1 MVKKFNAM
9 LWLFGILL
17 FPFCAVAQ
25 EITALGFVEDKKT
38 FDLDGDYIRLAFVR
52 TNAGWGPSYFFAE
65 DTSNVTLAESKN
77 VTSRIMKKPWQI
89 VDADGK
95 YFKIGSLK
103 NGIATLNMRLGLAA
117 YKHPSNASMKIDPLG
132 TKRGTWVNFL
142 LPPLVAVPSG
152 TQIDVIPPIATNDS
166 IKPEVKDKLVK
177 EYLKNKKTV
186 SICDEKTGLQIRERD
201 ALPTDVIVKAQK
213 SYQDGVSFYEAHLS
227 GASDCDDCDVE
238 DDKNEFM
245 AIKNNRVYSLQEPFT
260 RRDWFGYGL
269 TLFNRY
275 VVSTKKTKDTVYVLY
290 VSGYNQDGYAL
301 LDSDLNIKAISTWSY
316 H

>member
-1 MVKKFNAM
+1 MKLNAI
-9 LWLFGILL
+9 WLLCILL

-65 DTSNVTLAESKN
+65 DTSNVTLAESKK
-77 VTSRIMKKPWQI
+77 VTSRIMQKPWQI

-103 NGIATLNMRLGLAA
+103 NGIATLNLRLGLAA
-117 YKHPSNASMKIDPLG
+117 YKHPSNATMKIDSLG

-152 TQIDVIPPIATNDS
+152 TQIDVIPPIATDDS
-166 IKPEVKDKLVK
+166 IKAEVKDKLVK
-177 EYLKNKKTV
+177 EYLKTKKTV

-201 ALPTDVIVKAQK
+201 ALPNDVIVKAQK
-213 SYQDGVSFYEAHLS
+213 SYQDGVSFYEADLYGDS
-227 GASDCDDCDVE
+227 ACDVRE
-238 DDKNEFM
+238 DKNEFM

-301 LDSDLNIKAISTWSY
+301 LDSELNIKAISTWSY

>member
-1 MVKKFNAM
+1 MKKFIAAFC
-9 LWLFGILL
+9 WLLLVLL
-17 FPFCAVAQ
+17 FPLCAIAQ

-38 FDLDGDYIRLAFVR
+38 FDLDADYIRLAFVR

-65 DTSNVTLAESKN
+65 DTSNVMLAESKK

-117 YKHPSNASMKIDPLG
+117 YKHPSNASMKIDSLG

-166 IKPEVKDKLVK
+166 IKAEVKDKLVK

-186 SICDEKTGLQIRERD
+186 SICDEKTGLQIQERD
-201 ALPTDVIVKAQK
+201 ALPTNVIVKAQK
-213 SYQDGVSFYEAHLS
+213 SYQDGVSFYEVDLS
-227 GASDCDDCDVE
+227 SDSACDVRE
-238 DDKNEFM
+238 DKNEFM

>member
-1 MVKKFNAM
+1 MKLNAI
-9 LWLFGILL
+9 WLLCILL
-17 FPFCAVAQ
+17 FPLCAVAQ

-38 FDLDGDYIRLAFVR
+38 FDLDADYIRLAFVR
-52 TNAGWGPSYFFAE
+52 TNAGWGPSYFFTE
-65 DTSNVTLAESKN
+65 DTSNVTLAESKK

-103 NGIATLNMRLGLAA
+103 NGIATFNMRLGLAA
-117 YKHPSNASMKIDPLG
+117 YKHPSNATMKIDSLG

-166 IKPEVKDKLVK
+166 IKAEVKDKLVK

-213 SYQDGVSFYEAHLS
+213 SYQDGVSFYEVNLS
-227 GASDCDDCDVE
+227 SDSACDAE
-238 DDKNEFM
+238 EDKNEFM

-260 RRDWFGYGL
+260 RRDWFGDGL

-290 VSGYNQDGYAL
+290 VSGYNLDGYAL
-301 LDSDLNIKAISTWSY
+301 LDSELNIKAISTWSY

>member
-1 MVKKFNAM
+1 MKKFIAAFC
-9 LWLFGILL
+9 WLLLVLL
-17 FPFCAVAQ
+17 FPLCAIAQ

-65 DTSNVTLAESKN
+65 DTSNVMLAESKK

-117 YKHPSNASMKIDPLG
+117 YKHPSNASMKIDSLG

-166 IKPEVKDKLVK
+166 IKAEVKDKLVK

-186 SICDEKTGLQIRERD
+186 SICDEKTGLQIQERD
-201 ALPTDVIVKAQK
+201 ALPTNVIVKAQK
-213 SYQDGVSFYEAHLS
+213 SYQDGVSFYEVDLS
-227 GASDCDDCDVE
+227 SDSACDVRE
-238 DDKNEFM
+238 DKNEFM

>member
-1 MVKKFNAM
+1 M
-9 LWLFGILL
+9 
-17 FPFCAVAQ
+17 Q
-25 EITALGFVEDKKT
+25 
-38 FDLDGDYIRLAFVR
+38 
-52 TNAGWGPSYFFAE
+52 
-65 DTSNVTLAESKN
+65 
-77 VTSRIMKKPWQI
+77 KPWQI

-103 NGIATLNMRLGLAA
+103 NGIATLNLRLGLAA
-117 YKHPSNASMKIDPLG
+117 YKHPSNATMKIDSLG

-152 TQIDVIPPIATNDS
+152 TQIDIIPPIATDDS
-166 IKPEVKDKLVK
+166 IKAEVKDKLVK
-177 EYLKNKKTV
+177 EYLKTKKTV

-201 ALPTDVIVKAQK
+201 ALPNDVIVKAQK
-213 SYQDGVSFYEAHLS
+213 SYQDGVSFYEVDLYGDSA
-227 GASDCDDCDVE
+227 CDVRE
-238 DDKNEFM
+238 DKNEFM

-301 LDSDLNIKAISTWSY
+301 LDSELNIKAISTWSY

>member
-1 MVKKFNAM
+1 MKKFIAAFC
-9 LWLFGILL
+9 WLLLVLL
-17 FPFCAVAQ
+17 FPHCAVAQ

-52 TNAGWGPSYFFAE
+52 TNAGWGPSYFFTE
-65 DTSNVTLAESKN
+65 DTSNVTLAESKK

-103 NGIATLNMRLGLAA
+103 NGIATLNMRLGLAV
-117 YKHPSNASMKIDPLG
+117 YKHPSNATMKIDSLG

-166 IKPEVKDKLVK
+166 IKAEVKDKLVK

-186 SICDEKTGLQIRERD
+186 SICDEKTGLQIQERD

-227 GASDCDDCDVE
+227 GDSACDVRE
-238 DDKNEFM
+238 DKNEFM

>member
-1 MVKKFNAM
+1 MKKFIAAFC
-9 LWLFGILL
+9 WLLLVLL
-17 FPFCAVAQ
+17 FPLCAIAQ

-38 FDLDGDYIRLAFVR
+38 FDLDADYIRLAFVR

-65 DTSNVTLAESKN
+65 DTSNVMLAESKK

-103 NGIATLNMRLGLAA
+103 NGIATLNMRLGLAV
-117 YKHPSNASMKIDPLG
+117 YKHPSNATMKIDSLG

-152 TQIDVIPPIATNDS
+152 TQIDVIPSIATNDS
-166 IKPEVKDKLVK
+166 IKAEVKDKLVK

-213 SYQDGVSFYEAHLS
+213 SYQDGVSFYEVDLS
-227 GASDCDDCDVE
+227 SDSACDVRE
-238 DDKNEFM
+238 DKNEFM

>member
-1 MVKKFNAM
+1 MKLNAI
-9 LWLFGILL
+9 WLLCILL
-17 FPFCAVAQ
+17 FPLCAVAQ

-38 FDLDGDYIRLAFVR
+38 FDLDGDYIRLTFVR
-52 TNAGWGPSYFFAE
+52 TNVGWGPSYFFTE
-65 DTSNVTLAESKN
+65 DTSNVTLAESKK

-95 YFKIGSLK
+95 YFKIGSLN

-117 YKHPSNASMKIDPLG
+117 YKHPSNATMKIDSLG

-142 LPPLVAVPSG
+142 LPPLVAAPSG

-166 IKPEVKDKLVK
+166 IKAEIKDKLVK

-213 SYQDGVSFYEAHLS
+213 NYQDGVSFYEAHLS
-227 GASDCDDCDVE
+227 GDSACDVRE
-238 DDKNEFM
+238 DKNEFM
-245 AIKNNRVYSLQEPFT
+245 AIKNNRVYSLQELFT
-260 RRDWFGYGL
+260 RRDWFGDGL

-275 VVSTKKTKDTVYVLY
+275 VVSTKKTKDTIYVLY
-290 VSGYNQDGYAL
+290 VSGYNLDGYAL
-301 LDSDLNIKAISTWSY
+301 LDSELNIKAISTWSY

>member
-1 MVKKFNAM
+1 MKLNAI
-9 LWLFGILL
+9 WLLCILL
-17 FPFCAVAQ
+17 FTLCAVAQ

-52 TNAGWGPSYFFAE
+52 TNAGWGPSYFFTE
-65 DTSNVTLAESKN
+65 DTSNVTLAESKK

-103 NGIATLNMRLGLAA
+103 NGIATFNMRLGLAA
-117 YKHPSNASMKIDPLG
+117 YKHPSNATMKIDSLG

-166 IKPEVKDKLVK
+166 IKAEVKDKLVK

-186 SICDEKTGLQIRERD
+186 SICDEKTGLQIQERD

-213 SYQDGVSFYEAHLS
+213 SYQDGVSFYEVNLS
-227 GASDCDDCDVE
+227 SDSACDAE
-238 DDKNEFM
+238 EDKNEFM

-260 RRDWFGYGL
+260 RRDWFGDGL

-290 VSGYNQDGYAL
+290 VSGYNLDGYAL
-301 LDSDLNIKAISTWSY
+301 LDSELNIKAISTWSY

>member
-1 MVKKFNAM
+1 MKKFIAAFC
-9 LWLFGILL
+9 WLLLVLL

-52 TNAGWGPSYFFAE
+52 TNAGWGPSYFFTE
-65 DTSNVTLAESKN
+65 DTSNVTLAESKK

-117 YKHPSNASMKIDPLG
+117 YKHPSNASMKIDSLG

-166 IKPEVKDKLVK
+166 IKAEVKDKLVK

-186 SICDEKTGLQIRERD
+186 SICDEKTGLQIQERD

-213 SYQDGVSFYEAHLS
+213 SYQDGVSFYEVDLS
-227 GASDCDDCDVE
+227 SDSACDVRE
-238 DDKNEFM
+238 DKNEFM